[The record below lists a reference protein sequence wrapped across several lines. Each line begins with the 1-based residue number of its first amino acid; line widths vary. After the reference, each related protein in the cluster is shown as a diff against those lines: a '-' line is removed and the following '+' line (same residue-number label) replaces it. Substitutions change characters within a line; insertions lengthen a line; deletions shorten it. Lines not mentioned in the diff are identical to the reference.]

1 MELTDEELIESFQQ
15 GNQRAFEMMFERYK
29 GRLFNFC
36 LRFLADRAEAED
48 VTSDVFVAFL
58 NNRYTAISQVKFS
71 TWAFTVARNGCIDR
85 LRKGKSVGSTWV
97 QNDQGEVEEISIKDR
112 EPLVREKIDQQ
123 HIQSKVQIAIQKLP
137 LEQKEAI
144 ILREFHDLS
153 YNEIAQVLNCSLE
166 NVKILIFRAREQ
178 LRIELA
184 SFVQGE
190 MS

>member
-1 MELTDEELIESFQQ
+1 MELTDEELIESFQK
-15 GNQRAFEMMFERYK
+15 GNQTAFTMMFERYK

-36 LRFLADRAEAED
+36 LRFLANRAEAED
-48 VTSDVFVAFL
+48 VTSDVFVAFI
-58 NNRYTAISQVKFS
+58 NNRYTSVAQVKFS

-85 LRKGKSVGSTWV
+85 LRKGKHVGSTWV
-97 QNDQGEVEEISIKDR
+97 QNDQGEMEELSIKDR
-112 EPLVREKIDQQ
+112 EPLAREKIDQQ
-123 HIQSKVQIAIQKLP
+123 HVQDQVQLAIQKLP

-166 NVKILIFRAREQ
+166 NVKILIFRGRER
-178 LRIELA
+178 LRLELA
-184 SFVQGE
+184 SFVKGE